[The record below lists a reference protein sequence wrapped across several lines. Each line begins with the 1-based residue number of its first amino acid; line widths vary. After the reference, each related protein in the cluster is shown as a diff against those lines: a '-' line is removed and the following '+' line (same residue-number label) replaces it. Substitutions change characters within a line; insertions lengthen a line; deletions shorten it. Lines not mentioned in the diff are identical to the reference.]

1 VQKHPTFYAA
11 EVATPPVLIA
21 FDLLSVK
28 GRDVSRPRSS
38 IAGWPLSWLPSQRRG
53 LRGDSGDYP
62 L

>member
-38 IAGWPLSWLPSQRRG
+38 IAGWPLSWLPS
-53 LRGDSGDYP
+53 
-62 L
+62 